1 MILPLLRA
9 RLLRRYSVV
18 AWRGAAGPDW
28 FPASALSQAR
38 GVQSR
43 LFGYTPD
50 VLNLALQMQKN
61 ASEPG
66 SRGTRKSAVAG
77 EPGWGGAGWAV
88 SMRADR

>member
-1 MILPLLRA
+1 MDGGSTNLAHLDLLCSYGIIG
-9 RLLRRYSVV
+9 L
-18 AWRGAAGPDW
+18 GW

-43 LFGYTPD
+43 LFGYTPE

-61 ASEPG
+61 AREPG
-66 SRGTRKSAVAG
+66 SRTQKSAVAG